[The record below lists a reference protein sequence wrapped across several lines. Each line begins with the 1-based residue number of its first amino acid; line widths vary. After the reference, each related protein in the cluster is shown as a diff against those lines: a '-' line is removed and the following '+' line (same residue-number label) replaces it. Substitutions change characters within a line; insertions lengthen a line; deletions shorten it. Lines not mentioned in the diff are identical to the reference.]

1 MNCEEINRIIAEAQ
15 SGGVPDNLTSL
26 LTVLRA
32 FQCSEG
38 FVEVVNER
46 NRLVRGC
53 EDAIWT
59 MRSNGVEPHPDVLR
73 LIEHFKHA

>member
-1 MNCEEINRIIAEAQ
+1 MNCEEINKIISDAQ
-15 SGGVPDNLTSL
+15 LRGVPDNLTSL

-32 FQCSEG
+32 FQCREG

-59 MRSNGVEPHPDVLR
+59 MRSNGVEPHPDIIR
-73 LIEHFKHA
+73 LIEHFKGA